1 MDDYCQRKRKE
12 RERFPL
18 ALLML
23 AHRYVSLVEERVRLR
38 M

>member
-1 MDDYCQRKRKE
+1 MDVYYQRRKKE

-18 ALLML
+18 ALFML
-23 AHRYVSLVEERVRLR
+23 AHCYVSLVEERVRLR